1 MLNKGIKIVLLVVAI
16 MLIVIVIG
24 FFAIRAFLTP
34 AYLNSIATKA
44 VSDALQH
51 PVQMGAVNLKLGWKI
66 GIVVDDLTIPN
77 AQGFSAYPLASVRKT
92 SLNLKLL
99 PLLSRQVVISSV
111 DLNGMQ
117 LRVEKNAQSQMN
129 IGLFVP
135 KTGAKGSG
143 WKVSLNSVGLNNC
156 TVVYQDAAAKSEIQ
170 VKDIRQKIKFAGNTI
185 SCAGSQTLYL
195 LKSGN
200 MPEMIIK
207 IENDIEYDSLKKN
220 VSVKNLRAVYEPI
233 VLTAS
238 GTIEKLERLN
248 MKAET
253 NVPDVS
259 KALVLIPAQSR
270 PEAMTGAIKAVASV
284 LGTLQEPKVDGRCE
298 LKNISVKPKGFTKPI
313 EKINGSLSFD
323 QNSIKNILVQGQVGL
338 SKFDVSGSIANLAK
352 NPLLDIMLKLAGDLK
367 DLEGLTPETKTMK
380 LAGTMS
386 VKTAVKGA
394 ASKPSYY
401 GDFAVSNGMVDG
413 IGLAK
418 PITNFKFSGTLQN
431 EGAKINECRGRIG
444 NSDFALTGNISNFAK
459 PVVQLSN
466 TSNAIDLDELF
477 PKSAAGKKAGG
488 SGTGG
493 GVPITLQG
501 AVKIN
506 KVSGMDMEFRNVNTK
521 ITYDN
526 GIIDLKDCNAD
537 AFDGKVKFDL
547 YYNINS
553 PEPYRINSRMTNM
566 SAQKVFKRFLKFDRF
581 EAKLNGIGNFQGK
594 GFDQKQVI
602 SNLNASGNFKFG
614 SGAFK
619 NFALVTGLLAWLGF
633 KDKKD
638 LPFNDFMCSFK
649 IANGKTRVDDWA
661 LATSMGNMLTS
672 GTIGLDGKLNL
683 DLTFTLNK
691 QESDALKKHHA
702 DWILFYDKAG
712 KAVIDMNITGKVLD
726 PKFALDTKKIQQ
738 RLKGKIQD
746 QWDKKKKE
754 LENKLK
760 DLFKK

>member
-1 MLNKGIKIVLLVVAI
+1 MLKKGIKIVLLVIAI
-16 MLIVIVIG
+16 VLIVIIIG

-34 AYLNSIATKA
+34 AYLRSIATKA

-92 SLNLKLL
+92 SLNLQLL
-99 PLLSRQVVISSV
+99 PLLGRHVVINSV
-111 DLNGMQ
+111 DLNRMQ
-117 LRVEKNAQSQMN
+117 MRVEKNTQGQMN

-143 WKVSLNSVGLNNC
+143 WTVSLNSIGLHNC
-156 TVVYQDAAAKSEIQ
+156 SVVYQDAIAKSEVQ
-170 VKDIRQKIKFAGNTI
+170 VKDISQNIRFARDNI
-185 SCAGSQTLYL
+185 SCSGSQTLYL
-195 LKSGN
+195 LKSGS

-207 IENDIEYDSLKKN
+207 IENDIEYDSVKKN
-220 VSVKNLRAVYEPI
+220 VSINNIRAVYEPV
-233 VLTAS
+233 VLVAS

-248 MKAET
+248 MKAEID
-253 NVPDVS
+253 VPDVS
-259 KALVLIPAQSR
+259 KALVLIPTQSR

-284 LGTLQEPKVDGRCE
+284 LGTVQEPKVDGRCE
-298 LKNISVKPKGFTKPI
+298 LKNILVKPKGFTKPV

-323 QNSIKNILVQGQVGL
+323 QNSIKNILVQGQIGG
-338 SKFDVSGSIANLAK
+338 SKFDVSGSIANLTK

-367 DLEGLTPETKTMK
+367 DLEGLTSETKSMK
-380 LAGTMS
+380 LAGIMN

-394 ASKPSYY
+394 AGKPSYY

-418 PITNFKFSGTLQN
+418 PITNFQFNGTLQN
-431 EGAKINECRGRIG
+431 EGAKINVCRIG

-459 PVVQLSN
+459 PVIQLSN

-477 PKSAAGKKAGG
+477 PKPAAGQKK
-488 SGTGG
+488 TGG
-493 GVPITLQG
+493 AAVPITLQG

-506 KVSGMDMEFRNVNTK
+506 KVSGMDMEFRNVKTN
-521 ITYDN
+521 ITYEN
-526 GIIDLKDCNAD
+526 GVIDLKDCNAD
-537 AFDGKVKFDL
+537 AFDGKVQFDL

-566 SAQKVFKRFLKFDRF
+566 SAQKVLKRFLKFENF
-581 EAKLNGIGNFQGK
+581 EAKLNGVGNFQGK

-602 SNLNASGNFKFG
+602 SNMNASGNFKFG
-614 SGAFK
+614 SGSFN
-619 NFALVTGLLAWLGF
+619 NFALVTGLLTWLGF
-633 KDKKD
+633 KDQKN
-638 LPFNDFMCSFK
+638 LPFNDFICSFK
-649 IANGKTRVDDWA
+649 ISNGKTQVNDWA
-661 LATSMGNMLTS
+661 LATSMGNMLTN
-672 GTIGLDGKLNL
+672 GTIGLDGKINL
-683 DLTFTLNK
+683 ALTFTLNK
-691 QESDALKKHHA
+691 KESDALKKRHA
-702 DWILFYDKAG
+702 DWVLFYDKAG

-746 QWDKKKKE
+746 QWDKKKKD
-754 LENKLK
+754 LEKKLK